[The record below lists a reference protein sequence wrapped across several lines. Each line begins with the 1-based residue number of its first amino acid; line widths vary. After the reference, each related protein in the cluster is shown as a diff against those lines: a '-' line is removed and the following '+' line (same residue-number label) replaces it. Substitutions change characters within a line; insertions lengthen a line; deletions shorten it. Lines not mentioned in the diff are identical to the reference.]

1 MDRRD
6 FFRRSRAAGLGVA
19 AGLTILPNAASVWGA
34 PANERLSLAVVG
46 LRNRGLVLATAF
58 AQRADCRVAYLCDAD
73 SSLKASRIDSVAK
86 MQGGFAPNFVQDFRR
101 ALGDASV
108 DAVVVATPD
117 HWHCLAT
124 IWACEAEKDVFV
136 AAPLSHDPWEGRR
149 AVEAAR
155 KHERIVANDLACRSS
170 TYGLDARSISNPA
183 SSEEFVSVASMNRP
197 A

>member
-6 FFRRSRAAGLGVA
+6 FLRRSKEAGLGVA
-19 AGLTILPNAASVWGA
+19 AGLTILPQASSVWGA

-58 AQRADCRVAYLCDAD
+58 AQRADCRIAYLCDAD
-73 SSLKASRIDSVAK
+73 SSLQASRTDSVAK
-86 MQGGFAPNFVQDFRR
+86 AQGGIAPKFVQDFRQ
-101 ALGDASV
+101 ALDDTSV
-108 DAVVVATPD
+108 DAVIIATPD

-124 IWACEAEKDVFV
+124 IWACEAKKDVFV

-155 KHERIVANDLACRSS
+155 KYEQLARILEVFR
-170 TYGLDARSISNPA
+170 RK
-183 SSEEFVSVASMNRP
+183 RRR
-197 A
+197 